1 MKTVAVVCDDI
12 IECAGNLDE
21 KFCDGPK
28 DNTVPYSNNCCRNL
42 LYSPQ
47 DSLVVPSKAYSFG

>member
-1 MKTVAVVCDDI
+1 MKTMAVVCDDI

-28 DNTVPYSNNCCRNL
+28 NNTVPYILTCI
-42 LYSPQ
+42 
-47 DSLVVPSKAYSFG
+47 VGMF